1 MVKIFKMIRYLTAFL
16 LIVNFLNLI
25 EMASGVVP
33 KSKSMFERIAFLNRV
48 DEIYRIEEEMRKKQ
62 QEDMLKNSKYNRI
75 KKPYSLHELSGL
87 YVLGGI
93 TFLGMPNKYA
103 RVRSRVSKFNV

>member
-1 MVKIFKMIRYLTAFL
+1 MIRYLTTFL
-16 LIVNFLNLI
+16 LIVNALNLI
-25 EMASGVVP
+25 EMNYGVVP
-33 KSKSMFERIAFLNRV
+33 KSKSKSMFERIAFLNRA

-62 QEDMLKNSKYNRI
+62 EEDMLKNSKYNRI